1 MAPELM
7 ASDDIAPEVIAPE
20 VIAPEVMASEV
31 MASEVAAADVDAA
44 AAEVLLVAVS
54 EPDPQAASVR
64 ARAAPATRVRARFIN
79 MSVAPWGYRRR
90 RSAPKMVSRNA
101 QMGFLCTKCIAV
113 VQVYCCYYR
122 GNPAGGC
129 TGAEILQTG

>member
-7 ASDDIAPEVIAPE
+7 ASDDIAPE

-44 AAEVLLVAVS
+44 AADVLLVAVV
-54 EPDPQAASVR
+54 ELDPQAARVR

-79 MSVAPWGYRRR
+79 MSIAPWG
-90 RSAPKMVSRNA
+90 
-101 QMGFLCTKCIAV
+101 
-113 VQVYCCYYR
+113 
-122 GNPAGGC
+122 
-129 TGAEILQTG
+129 